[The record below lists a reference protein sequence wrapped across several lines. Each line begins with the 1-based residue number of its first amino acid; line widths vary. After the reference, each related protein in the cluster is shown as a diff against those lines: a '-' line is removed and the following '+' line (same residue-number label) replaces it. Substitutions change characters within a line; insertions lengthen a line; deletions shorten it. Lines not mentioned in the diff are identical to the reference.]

1 MRLLRGLH
9 DLRQYAAH
17 ILGMD
22 EEDERAVCADAR
34 FTEDAGVL
42 GFELRLG
49 EGAERLVAN
58 RNTLPLKEVF
68 ASFSIPLPPPSGSG
82 RND

>member
-1 MRLLRGLH
+1 MRRRLH
-9 DLRQYAAH
+9 DLRQHPAH
-17 ILGMD
+17 VLGVD

-49 EGAERLVAN
+49 EVNIRYLEAN
-58 RNTLPLKEVF
+58 VVL
-68 ASFSIPLPPPSGSG
+68 AA
-82 RND
+82 